1 MNTIKPLTTRSRH
14 LLAGVRDELRDR
26 RQARANRRALERE
39 LASYSSRS
47 DVDDLLAMIGDQ
59 TDPDAELI
67 REILNRNQARQ
78 HPWGLLAS

>member
-1 MNTIKPLTTRSRH
+1 
-14 LLAGVRDELRDR
+14 VRDDLRDR
-26 RQARANRRALERE
+26 RQARANRRSLERE

-47 DVDDLLAMIGDQ
+47 DMDDLLAMISDQ